1 MPGMMRIGTRSTTMA
16 LAQTNEVVRRLKSAW
31 PGEAFETAPFSP
43 LGDRDQVSKL
53 ERHGGKGG
61 AFVEE
66 IRAAMRDGR
75 IEAAMHSLKDMPGDE
90 ESPGLVIGAML
101 PREAP
106 GDALILHPELSLDT
120 FKKTK
125 AKGLRIGTNSVRRKA
140 YLRRLYPQAEIIHY
154 RGAADTRV
162 RKLDGRIPQKLP
174 DGSETPP
181 ADAIVV
187 ARAGLER
194 IGLGGRIACDFSFEE
209 MLPSIG
215 QGIVAVECAENAFAI
230 RERLVRIDDAPT
242 RARAAAE
249 REVLWV
255 LNGHCNA
262 PIAGHAE
269 LAGRALSLR
278 AAVLSEDGA
287 KLIEAKGSG
296 SADRPRELGRKVG
309 LELIAKGAEALIEAS
324 RPG

>member
-1 MPGMMRIGTRSTTMA
+1 MKIGTRATRMA
-16 LAQTNEVVRRLKSAW
+16 LAQTGEVVRRLSSAF
-31 PGEAFETAPFSP
+31 PGETFEAAPFTP

-66 IRAAMRDGR
+66 IRGAMRAGR
-75 IEAAMHSLKDMPGDE
+75 IDAAMHSLKDMPGDE

-101 PREAP
+101 AREAP
-106 GDALILHPELSLDT
+106 GDSLVLHPDVSLPA
-120 FKKTK
+120 FLKSK
-125 AKGLRIGTNSVRRKA
+125 AAGLRIGTNSVRRKA

-162 RKLDGRIPQKLP
+162 RKLDERLPQKLA
-174 DGSETPP
+174 DGSETLP

-187 ARAGLER
+187 ARAGLMR
-194 IGLGGRIACDFSFEE
+194 IGLAGRIAHDFPFAD

-215 QGIVAVECAENAFAI
+215 QGIVAVECAAGAWPV
-230 RERLVRIDDAPT
+230 RERLAAIDDAPT

-269 LAGRALSLR
+269 LSGSGLTLR

-287 KLIEAKGSG
+287 SLIEAAASG
-296 SADRPRELGRKVG
+296 PAERPRELGRAVG
-309 LELIAKGAEALIEAS
+309 LELLDRGAAALIAKS
-324 RPG
+324 R